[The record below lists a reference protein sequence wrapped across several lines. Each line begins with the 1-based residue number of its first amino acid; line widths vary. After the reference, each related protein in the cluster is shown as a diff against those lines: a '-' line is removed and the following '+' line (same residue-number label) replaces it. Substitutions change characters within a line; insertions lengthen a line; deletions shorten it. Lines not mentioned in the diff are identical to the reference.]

1 MAEKKFS
8 LNDLM
13 RERYGGQSSTA
24 RNLQLR
30 PQARAS
36 PSSPVAP
43 SGPGRMVPQVIVDRM
58 QRPGPLPKGRV
69 SRSDSDIGGG
79 WWWNAGTLGSQDRQ
93 SVIQQIRELVVTD
106 SDAAGALRDLVALAN
121 PGVTLKYSGSET
133 AKKQAGREIDRLTSN
148 LGDFPGLDELI
159 NNQLAETY
167 IAGASSAEWY
177 PNPGRSGV
185 GGVEVVPAEE
195 VQIRREGNER
205 TYVQL
210 RYDVALDSRTFVYS
224 PYATRGRDPYG
235 TPAIVA
241 ALIEIQRKAALT
253 VGIDKVINLLS
264 QGAFLQLEV
273 PKPTLEELNVESESD
288 PAYWE
293 ALATYYNAYVDLATS
308 SREAGV
314 MVTEAGVS
322 GKALPLTGN
331 VSGLAELKNLNS
343 LSVWSAVLTLPFMR
357 GKMDST
363 TQALAQVVYPILLA
377 HAINMQTVVK
387 RVIEFGLNLHLQL
400 CGIAASVELD
410 FLAAPNPFTLD
421 HARAARE
428 QAQADGVYMEQMG
441 DEMVRLVAVRLGLDP
456 EKVLAWR
463 KEHKPAP
470 APLSLTQSE
479 TAGTD
484 QQQGS
489 DSPAGGGANA

>member
-1 MAEKKFS
+1 MEKFS

-13 RERYGGQSSTA
+13 RERYGQSSTA

-79 WWWNAGTLGSQDRQ
+79 WWWNTGTLGTQDRQ

-121 PGVTLKYSGSET
+121 PGVTLKYTGSDT
-133 AKKQAGREIDRLTSN
+133 AKKQAGREIDRLTAN
-148 LGDFPGLDELI
+148 LGDFPSLDELI

-205 TYVQL
+205 SYVQL
-210 RYDVALDSRTFVYS
+210 RYEVALDSRTFAYS

-264 QGAFLQLEV
+264 QGAFLQLQV
-273 PKPTLEELNVESESD
+273 PKPTLAELNVESEND

-293 ALATYYNAYVDLATS
+293 ALATYYNAYVDLAVS

-314 MVTEAGVS
+314 MVTEDGVE

-410 FLAAPNPFTLD
+410 FLAAPNPFQESE
-421 HARAARE
+421 AKAALLN
-428 QAQADGVYMEQMG
+428 AQTDAIYIAQLG
-441 DEMVRLVAVRLGLDP
+441 DEYVQKVATRMGVDP
-456 EKVLAWR
+456 AKVQAWR
-463 KEHKPAP
+463 KANPPAP
-470 APLSLTQSE
+470 PPLTVKDDVKTNE
-479 TAGTD
+479 
-484 QQQGS
+484 
-489 DSPAGGGANA
+489 DSGGGADA